1 VPGEGKSKGASSYFP
16 LTCST
21 MELQVRVLLVL
32 SITDKPQD
40 DSPGNAMPV
49 EPSATQKSLISPLA
63 LKDIF

>member
-1 VPGEGKSKGASSYFP
+1 
-16 LTCST
+16 

-49 EPSATQKSLISPLA
+49 DPSATQKSLISPLA